1 MSEELLRTRLTQDL
15 ERQTNE
21 MAEILVMGRQ
31 MPLDDLRYNQGMIAG
46 LRLAKT
52 LLDERARNLHSMG

>member
-31 MPLDDLRYNQGMIAG
+31 MQLDDLRYNQGMIAG